1 MSILASLRRTALA
14 ALAVASVVSAPAF
27 AQAPAPAAPAAPP
40 AAAAPPAPVR
50 SESAPALTSG
60 QRETVPPPATGAY
73 RSPTERPDVGLMAND
88 AELLRALTTTRGQV
102 TIPDQ
107 KLAVL
112 IQPAGRDWRETVK
125 GPIRVW
131 GSWLILGMC
140 CLLIVFYLT
149 RGKIMID
156 SGMSG
161 RTIERFNSFE
171 RFIHWLTAGSF
182 VVLALSGLNIT
193 YGRYLLLPLLGAEA
207 FTSLS
212 IAMKYMHNYL
222 AFPFML
228 GVALMLVTWIRYN
241 IPGKLDLQ
249 WLAVG
254 GGLFAKGVHPPA
266 DKFNA
271 GQKVVFWSVVS
282 GGVALSVTGVWLMFP
297 FYFGDVASMQLMQV
311 IHAIVSLILI
321 AIVIAHIYIGSIGME
336 QAFDAMSTGQ
346 VDENWAKEHH
356 GVWLAKVKGTP
367 MPKMGH
373 D

>member
-1 MSILASLRRTALA
+1 MSLLVSFRRVALA
-14 ALAVASVVSAPAF
+14 ALAFAALASAPAV
-27 AQAPAPAAPAAPP
+27 AQAPAPAAPPP
-40 AAAAPPAPVR
+40 PVR
-50 SESAPALTSG
+50 SEAAPALSAPANERL
-60 QRETVPPPATGAY
+60 PPPAPGVY

-88 AELLRALTTTRGQV
+88 AEILRALVPTRGQV
-102 TIPDQ
+102 SIPDQ
-107 KLAVL
+107 KLATL

-125 GPIRVW
+125 GPIRIW

-140 CLLIVFYLT
+140 CVLIVFYLT

-161 RTIERFNSFE
+161 RTIERFNPFE

-193 YGRYLLLPLLGAEA
+193 YGRYVLLPLLGPEA
-207 FTSLS
+207 FTALS

-241 IPGKLDLQ
+241 IPSRLDLQ

-271 GQKVVFWSVVS
+271 GQKVIYWSVVS
-282 GGVALSVTGVWLMFP
+282 GGIALSITGVWLMFP
-297 FYFGDVASMQLMQV
+297 FHFGDVASMQLMQV
-311 IHAIVSLILI
+311 IHAIVAVILI

>member
-1 MSILASLRRTALA
+1 MSILVSLRRAALA
-14 ALAVASVVSAPAF
+14 ALAFAALASSPVF
-27 AQAPAPAAPAAPP
+27 AQAPAPAAP
-40 AAAAPPAPVR
+40 PAPVR
-50 SESAPALTSG
+50 QESAPALTSG
-60 QRETVPPPATGAY
+60 QRESVPPPAVGAY
-73 RSPTERPDVGLMAND
+73 RSPTERPDVGLMSND
-88 AELLRALTTTRGQV
+88 AELLCALVPTRGQV

-125 GPIRVW
+125 GPIRIW
-131 GSWLILGMC
+131 GSWLILGMVC
-140 CLLIVFYLT
+140 VLIAFYLM

-171 RFIHWLTAGSF
+171 RFIHWMTAGSF
-182 VVLALSGLNIT
+182 VALALSGLNIT
-193 YGRYLLLPLLGAEA
+193 YGRYVLLPLLGPDA
-207 FTSLS
+207 FTTLS
-212 IAMKYMHNYL
+212 IAMKYAHNYL

-228 GVALMLVTWIRYN
+228 GVLLMLVTWIRYN
-241 IPGKLDLQ
+241 IPSKLDLQ

-254 GGLFAKGVHPPA
+254 GGLFVKGVHPPA

-271 GQKVVFWSVVS
+271 GQKVIFWSVVS
-282 GGVALSVTGVWLMFP
+282 GGIALSFTGVWLMFP
-297 FYFGDVASMQLMQV
+297 FHFGDVASMQLMQV

-336 QAFDAMSTGQ
+336 QAFDAMSTGH